1 MHKLATSDI
10 YELYC
15 KIYFCNDMIFVN
27 IAHTDKN
34 SRSMVVVAFCVSI
47 FYVDSVLYNSP
58 SSAGPAT
65 IRDNATVLAY
75 VKHWTLSTD
84 NVECKFKY
92 ALSRSKEFYAI
103 TNL

>member
-10 YELYC
+10 YELYR

-65 IRDNATVLAY
+65 IRDNATVHMSNTGRCQQTML
-75 VKHWTLSTD
+75 
-84 NVECKFKY
+84 NVSLNMHFP
-92 ALSRSKEFYAI
+92 RSKEFYAI